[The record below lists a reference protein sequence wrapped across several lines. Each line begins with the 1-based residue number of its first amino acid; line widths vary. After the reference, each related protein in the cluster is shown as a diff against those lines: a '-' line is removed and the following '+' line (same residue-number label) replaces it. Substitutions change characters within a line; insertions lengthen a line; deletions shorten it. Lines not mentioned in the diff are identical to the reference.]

1 MCRLNPK
8 NQMMCLPTT
17 VDRED
22 TVLAEND
29 RETCGEVNNVNTLNN
44 ISTEKYTRKD
54 DTIKDEM
61 RDSIAYVETI
71 REKEEDSM
79 DSDDSSIDVEA
90 LLDDDDMALFSM

>member
-1 MCRLNPK
+1 LLCRLNPK

-17 VDRED
+17 GDRED

-54 DTIKDEM
+54 DTAKDEM

-71 REKEEDSM
+71 REKEDDSM
-79 DSDDSSIDVEA
+79 DSDD
-90 LLDDDDMALFSM
+90 